1 MSYFQKSL
9 LHALPI
15 LGYLPKLKRGLR
27 LSLGAHSLYFFHKN
41 APYLILYELTM
52 FQYQTYFPSHDIKE
66 CVFLNS
72 RLAN

>member
-15 LGYLPKLKRGLR
+15 LRYLPKLKRGLR
-27 LSLGAHSLYFFHKN
+27 LSFGAHFLYFFHKN

-52 FQYQTYFPSHDIKE
+52 FQYQTDFPSQDIKE

-72 RLAN
+72 CLAN